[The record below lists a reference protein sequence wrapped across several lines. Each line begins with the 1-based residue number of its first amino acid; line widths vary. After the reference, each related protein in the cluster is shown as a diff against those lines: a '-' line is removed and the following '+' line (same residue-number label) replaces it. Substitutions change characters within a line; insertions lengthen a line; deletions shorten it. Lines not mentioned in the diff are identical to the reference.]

1 MGNVKVFGRTDGLT
15 DRQTDGLTDSS
26 TAIFHPTRGIKI
38 EIILEVLSIRN
49 DKTFVRMMQLFNE
62 SNSSINEILRYTVSS
77 RLYNTPVN
85 EMPVIASIDNPHNAG
100 AP

>member
-1 MGNVKVFGRTDGLT
+1 M
-15 DRQTDGLTDSS
+15 
-26 TAIFHPTRGIKI
+26 AH
-38 EIILEVLSIRN
+38 EII
-49 DKTFVRMMQLFNE
+49 QLPLLKVPLYYVYKQ